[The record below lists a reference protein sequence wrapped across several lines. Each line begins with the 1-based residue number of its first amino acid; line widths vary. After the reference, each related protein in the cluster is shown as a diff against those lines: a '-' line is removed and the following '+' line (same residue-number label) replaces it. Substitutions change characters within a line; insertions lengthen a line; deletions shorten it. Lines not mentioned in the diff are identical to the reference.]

1 MYPPVTQFDTR
12 NALILD
18 ELLVREGRRLVRRSS
33 PRTRRAT
40 VLPIRL
46 ARMLKVTQAGLGG

>member
-1 MYPPVTQFDTR
+1 MYRPVTQFETR
-12 NALILD
+12 NTLIRD
-18 ELLVREGRRLVRRSS
+18 ELRLREERRLARRPT

-46 ARMLKVTQAGLGG
+46 ARMLKLA